1 MFPPSFPSS
10 VPCSGLPF
18 PPRGPFGPVPPLHRY
33 FERLRL
39 PAARPASLRFL
50 RLAVTSVAPLFAP
63 AGAERAVREPGRL
76 RVARPFT
83 AGEGRISQVPGGPP
97 VRALRPQTP
106 AGPRRLAWR
115 RSDAASAPDEGAGS
129 REEFVSRLNHA
140 AHALPVYASQPGLP
154 PHHAT
159 LGSRLVASLCRAGFV
174 LLGPTEGFGQL
185 HDVLLLQALP
195 GAPPG

>member
-1 MFPPSFPSS
+1 MFPPSFPSP

-39 PAARPASLRFL
+39 PAALPASLRFL
-50 RLAVTSVAPLFAP
+50 RSAVTGVAPLFAP
-63 AGAERAVREPGRL
+63 TGAERALREPGRL
-76 RVARPFT
+76 RVAHPLT
-83 AGEGRISQVPGGPP
+83 AGDGRISQVPGGPP
-97 VRALRPQTP
+97 VRALRSQTP

-115 RSDAASAPDEGAGS
+115 RSGAAGATSEDAGS
-129 REEFVSRLNHA
+129 HEIFVSRLDRA
-140 AHALPVYASQPGLP
+140 APTLPVYASQPGSP

-185 HDVLLLQALP
+185 HDFLLLQASP
-195 GAPPG
+195 GAPAS